1 MKWLL
6 RLIFLFIFLIFII
19 PLKAEAES
27 PIKQGEQLDIQRC
40 VELAVKNHPS
50 INAAQ
55 GNIKVSESK
64 VEQAKS
70 NYYPQLSMNAGY
82 NRNFSDT
89 TSSNRYT
96 RSGEYNQYNAN
107 LSLTQNIYDFQ
118 KTATQVQIQKINTD
132 SSRQDFNTTEAQVIL
147 GAKQAY
153 YTLIQTDKNMEVAQE
168 NVKQFES
175 HLEQAKGFFEVGT
188 KPKFDVTKAEVD
200 LSSAKLNL
208 IKAENAF
215 RIARVNLNNAIG
227 IPNAPQYTVDSTL
240 LFEKYTVDIEE
251 ALKKAY
257 ENRPDLQSLV
267 LKIEAGNKAIELA
280 KKGYYPYITGNASFG
295 YQGDDFP
302 LDKSWSVGA
311 ALNVPIFSGFLTKN
325 QVAEAKANLEVLK
338 ANEQSLRQQISLEVQ
353 QAYSNLLEATDSI
366 AVAQLSVRQAEENV
380 ELANGRYSA
389 GVGNPVEVTDA
400 LVALSNA
407 KMSHIA
413 ALTGFKTA
421 QAGLEKAMGVK

>member
-6 RLIFLFIFLIFII
+6 RLIILFILIAPF
-19 PLKAEAES
+19 KAEAES
-27 PIKQGEQLDIQRC
+27 PIKKGEQLDIQRC
-40 VELAVKNHPS
+40 VELALKNHPS

-64 VEQAKS
+64 VGQAQS

-82 NRNFSDT
+82 SRNSLDT
-89 TSSNRYT
+89 TSSSNRYS
-96 RSGEYNQYNAN
+96 RSGEYNQYTGN
-107 LSLTQNIYDFQ
+107 LNLTQNIYDFQ
-118 KTATQVQIQKINTD
+118 KTATQVQIQKINTE
-132 SSRQDFNTTEAQVIL
+132 SSRQDLNTTEAQVIL

-153 YTLIQTDKNMEVAQE
+153 YTLVQTDKNREVARE
-168 NVKQFES
+168 SVKQFES

-227 IPNAPQYTVDSTL
+227 VLNAPQYTVDSTL
-240 LFEKYTVDIEE
+240 LFEKYNVDIEE

-267 LKIEAGNKAIELA
+267 LKIEAGNQAIELA
-280 KKGYYPYITGNASFG
+280 KKGYYPYLTGNASFG

-302 LDKSWSVGA
+302 LDRSWSVGA
-311 ALNVPIFSGFLTKN
+311 TLNVPIFSGFLTKN

-338 ANEQSLRQQISLEVQ
+338 ANEQSIRQQISLEVE

-366 AVAQLSVRQAEENV
+366 ATAQLSVRQAEENV
-380 ELANGRYSA
+380 ELANGRYAA

-421 QAGLEKAMGVK
+421 QAGMEKAMGVK